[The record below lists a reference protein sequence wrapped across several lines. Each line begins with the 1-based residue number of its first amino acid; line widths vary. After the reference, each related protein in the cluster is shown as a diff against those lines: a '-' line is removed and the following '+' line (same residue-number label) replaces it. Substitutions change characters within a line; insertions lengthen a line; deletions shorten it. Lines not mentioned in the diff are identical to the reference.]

1 LLIREHGP
9 VTVLAKYLQ
18 LIDQIQQQIAREI
31 WLPGEKLPSL
41 REQVAQSGMSL
52 MTVMH
57 AYQVLESQGWIFS
70 RPQSGYYV
78 APRAAALSPPASH
91 QKVQLTESVDIN
103 DFIFEVLQ
111 ACRDPDMMPFGSAF
125 PDPELF
131 PQRQLMRSLAAV
143 SHSLKPADAINNLPP
158 GNEALRKTLSKRYAL
173 QGVQVS
179 PEEIVITNGAME
191 ALNLSLQAVTSPG
204 DWVVV
209 ENPCFYGA
217 LQAIERLQ
225 LKAVAIASHPQQGI
239 DLTELAAT
247 LAKLPVKAC
256 WMMPN
261 QQNPLGYTLS
271 REKKQALVA
280 LLEAHQVTLV
290 EDDVYSELW
299 FGSEKPLPA
308 KAFEKQDS
316 VLHCSSFSKNLVAG
330 FRVGW
335 VAAGRHAQRIQRLQ
349 LMSTMSTSAPMQL
362 ALVDYL
368 SSRSYDVH
376 LRRLRQRLEQ
386 RKSQARQALRRH
398 LPASAKI
405 NDAQGGYFLWIEL
418 PEAVNTNELYYRALQ
433 EKISIAPGKM
443 FSTSEQ
449 YANSFRFNAGW
460 EWNEAREGAVARLGR
475 LIAEMLQGQRW
486 P

>member
-1 LLIREHGP
+1 M
-9 VTVLAKYLQ
+9 AKYLQ
-18 LIDQIQQQIAREI
+18 LIDQIQQQIASEI

-57 AYQVLESQGWIFS
+57 AYQVLESQGWIVS

-78 APRAAALSPPASH
+78 APRAEFLSQPASH

-111 ACRDPDMMPFGSAF
+111 ACRDPDIMPFGSAF

-131 PQRQLMRSLAAV
+131 PQRQLMRSLSAV
-143 SHSLKPADAINNLPP
+143 SHSLKPADALNNLPP

-173 QGVQVS
+173 QGIQVS

-191 ALNLSLQAVTSPG
+191 ALNLSLQAVTAPG

-225 LKAVAIASHPQQGI
+225 LKAVAIASHPQHGI

-256 WMMPN
+256 WMMSN
-261 QQNPLGYTLS
+261 QQNPLGCTLS
-271 REKKQALVA
+271 REKKQELVA
-280 LLEAHQVTLV
+280 LLEAHQVTLI

-349 LMSTMSTSAPMQL
+349 LMSTISTSAPMQL

-368 SSRSYDVH
+368 GSRSYDVH

-386 RKSQARQALRRH
+386 RKSLARQSLRRH

-405 NDAQGGYFLWIEL
+405 NDSQGGYFLWIEL
-418 PEAVNTNELYYRALQ
+418 PEAVNTTELYYRALR

-449 YANSFRFNAGW
+449 YANYFRFNTAW
-460 EWNEAREGAVARLGR
+460 EWNDSREAAVATLGR